1 MPKNIGPSMLM
12 DEDSLMIPISK
23 DVYDVLKK
31 REDCLNNLI
40 YKKFACTLTFKSTKC
55 TVEVYRKKLKQGID
69 ICVCKD
75 DLTRHKVDA
84 LVNAA
89 NEYLDHGGGL
99 ALALVNAGG
108 PEIQEQSNLHIEI
121 YGKLTA
127 GKIAV
132 TGGGKLPCKK
142 IIHAVGPKWSIYENE
157 RCCALLQEAIVN
169 VLKYVSAPENTIKS
183 VAIPAVS
190 SGIFG
195 FPISLCAQVI
205 VMAIKEFVE
214 ASPASCLREIRLV
227 NICEPTV
234 VEMKK
239 ACEKFLGDTSSLQ
252 ETLLASPSQPSAFIE
267 HGGIHLCIVKGLLEE
282 QKTTAIVNSVSVNGE
297 PYSPVSRGLLQKAGP
312 GLQDELQSHLRYSS
326 SYKELI
332 VTKGYNLPC
341 ELVLHI
347 VWLQYHHKV
356 LLCEELKVAVTTC
369 LYYFRDW
376 QSPSVSFPANGI
388 WSLKLPVDI
397 VAEIM
402 IEAVLNF
409 ATAHPENKI
418 DVQFVFCP
426 DDYKAYE
433 VFQRKFYSAAHKLG
447 KKQYYNKSDHLSTES
462 GSQSVKE
469 AANNEPAIEL
479 KGNTRTALEAAES
492 WIQSVVQIQE
502 SNHAIIENNYIF
514 SLGKNEFAE
523 LSREQH
529 SSVCVSEEVRG
540 GKARLEFQGPP
551 DAVIDAVLTAEKL
564 LLRMQEKTTAKQEE
578 LLYLMG
584 MLSQPEAGQHLE
596 GHLHRTNTTKCG
608 QISLV
613 ESHLQE
619 FKDRQKQFEK
629 AGLHVLKVEK
639 IYNPLLSAAFQQM
652 KKKIEEKQGTSKI
665 THKLYQHVPAQ
676 FCSSVCHTG
685 FHRMYSPPTE
695 QKYGAGIYFKR
706 NLKSLIEGKDRW
718 ETDSKMYVFEAD
730 VLTGLYTKG
739 KPSYIMP
746 PAVEGDAIKVYDS
759 LVDDVNNPDTFV
771 ICNSA
776 GALPQYLLT
785 CSQMRER
792 YMAP

>member
-1 MPKNIGPSMLM
+1 
-12 DEDSLMIPISK
+12 MIPINR
-23 DVYDVLKK
+23 DAYEVLKK
-31 REDCLNNLI
+31 KEDCLSNLI
-40 YKKFACTLTFKSTKC
+40 YKKFACKLTFKSTKC

-75 DLTRHKVDA
+75 DLTRHKADA

-108 PEIQEQSNLHIEI
+108 PEIQEQSNLYIQK

-132 TGGGKLPCKK
+132 TSAGRLPCKK
-142 IIHAVGPKWSIYENE
+142 IIHAVGPRWTIYEKD
-157 RCCALLQEAIVN
+157 RCCDLLQEAIMN
-169 VLKYVSAPENTIKS
+169 VLKYVNAPENTIKS

-195 FPISLCAQVI
+195 FPLDLCAQVI
-205 VMAIKEFVE
+205 VMTIKEFVE
-214 ASPASCLREIRLV
+214 ANPSSCLREIRLV
-227 NICEPTV
+227 NIYEPTV
-234 VEMKK
+234 AEMKK
-239 ACEKFLGDTSSLQ
+239 ACEEFLGDTSSLQ
-252 ETLLASPSQPSAFIE
+252 ETLSASPSQPSSFIK
-267 HGGIHLCIVKGLLEE
+267 HGGIRLRIVKGLLEE

-297 PYSPVSRGLLQKAGP
+297 PYSPVSRGLLQKAGSA
-312 GLQDELQSHLRYSS
+312 LQDELKSHLRYSL

-332 VTKGYNLPC
+332 VTQGYNLPC
-341 ELVLHI
+341 DLVLHI
-347 VWLQYHHKV
+347 VWPQYHNEV
-356 LLCEELKVAVTTC
+356 LLREELKAAVTRC
-369 LYYFRDW
+369 LCYLQDW
-376 QSPSVSFPANGI
+376 PETPSISFPANEI
-388 WSLKLPVDI
+388 WSIMLPVDT

-402 IEAVLNF
+402 IEQVLNF
-409 ATAHPENKI
+409 AGAHPEKNI

-426 DDYKAYE
+426 DDYNEYQ
-433 VFQRKFYSAAHKLG
+433 VFQREFCSAAQKLE
-447 KKQYYNKSDHLSTES
+447 KKQYYNRSDHLSTES

-469 AANNEPAIEL
+469 TANNETAIEL

-492 WIQSVVQIQE
+492 WIQSLVQIQE
-502 SNHAIIENNYIF
+502 SHRAIIENNYIF
-514 SLGKNEFAE
+514 SLGKKEFAE

-551 DAVIDAVLTAEKL
+551 DAVIDAVLATEKL
-564 LLRMQEKTTAKQEE
+564 LLLMREKTTANQEE

-584 MLSQPEAGQHLE
+584 QPETGQLSE
-596 GHLHRTNTTKCG
+596 GHLHKTNAAKCV

-629 AGLHVLKVEK
+629 AGLCVLKIEK
-639 IYNPLLSAAFQQM
+639 IHNPLLSAAFQQM
-652 KKKIEEKQGTSKI
+652 KKNIEEKQGTSKI

-676 FCSSVCHTG
+676 FCSSVCQTG

-706 NLKSLIEGKDRW
+706 NPKSLIEGKDTW
-718 ETDSKMYVFEAD
+718 EADSKVYVFEAD

-759 LVDDVNNPDTFV
+759 LVDDVINPETFV
-771 ICNSA
+771 ICNSVA
-776 GALPQYLLT
+776 ALPQYLLT
-785 CSQMRER
+785 CSQAREG
-792 YMAP
+792 YTAL